1 MRRSMRRWSATCAMA
16 AVAALAGQAAA
27 DGMIAP
33 GELVYQGAFRLPAGA
48 ERPQTFDY
56 AGNAMTVNPAG
67 DPSGSGDGYPGS
79 LFLTG
84 HERMPYGEL
93 PDGDQVA
100 EVGIPAPV
108 RTGAV
113 SALPRA
119 HFIQT
124 FHEVTGGMFAGMDE
138 IPRVGMLYLD
148 RPETG
153 PLLHLAWGQHF
164 EPEPPMP
171 THAWVSPALDRPDH
185 AGPWFIDDASFY
197 SINDYMLDIPQA
209 WADAHAQGRVIGTG
223 RFRDGGWSGM
233 GPALYAYRPW
243 TDAAGTPAPAGTRL
257 GATTLL
263 LYRSSTETDAIE
275 QALTGYQ
282 HPDEWQGAA
291 WLTTADGR
299 SAVLF
304 AGTKGTGARYWYGYT
319 HPAGPDH
326 PCVDTDFVG
335 QFPVCRFADGT
346 PCPPSDLQG
355 CQGHND
361 TRGWWSSRFDAQ
373 FLLYD
378 PADLAAVADGRMA
391 TWAPQPYAVIDI
403 DEHLFLTEGVEPA
416 MLGSGV
422 QRRLRIGD
430 AAFDRRHGL
439 LYLLELFADGPAPVV
454 HVWRVQ

>member
-1 MRRSMRRWSATCAMA
+1 MCVLPAAAAMM
-16 AVAALAGQAAA
+16 AALAGQVSA
-27 DGMIAP
+27 DGRVAP
-33 GELVYQGAFRLPAGA
+33 GDLVYQGAFRLPAGG
-48 ERPQTFDY
+48 ERPLTFDY
-56 AGNAMTVNPAG
+56 AGNAMTVNTAG
-67 DPSGSGDGYPGS
+67 DPTGSGDGYPGS

-108 RTGAV
+108 QAGAV

-119 HFIQT
+119 QVLQA
-124 FHEVTGGMFAGMDE
+124 FHEITRGLFAGMDE

-164 EPEPPMP
+164 EPETPTP
-171 THAWVSPALDRPDH
+171 THAWVSPALDRPER
-185 AGPWFIDDASFY
+185 AGPWFIDGASFY
-197 SINDYMLDIPQA
+197 SINDYMLEIPQV

-223 RFRDGGWSGM
+223 RYRDGGWSGM
-233 GPALYAYRPW
+233 GPALFAYRPW
-243 TDAAGTPAPAGTRL
+243 TDGAGTPAPAGTRL

-263 LYRSSTETDAIE
+263 LYRTSTETETIE
-275 QALTGYQ
+275 QALDGYQ

-304 AGTKGTGARYWYGYT
+304 AGTKSTGARYWYGFT
-319 HPAGPDH
+319 HPQSPDL
-326 PCVDTDFVG
+326 PCVEVAFVG
-335 QFPVCRFADGT
+335 DFPVCRFADGA
-346 PCPPSDLQG
+346 PCPAEDLQG
-355 CQGHND
+355 CPVHND
-361 TRGWWSSRFDAQ
+361 MRGWWSSRFDAQ

-378 PADLAAVADGRMA
+378 PADLAAVADGTLA
-391 TWAPQPYAVIDI
+391 PWEPQPYAVIDI
-403 DEHLFLTEGVEPA
+403 DDHLFLTDGVEPD
-416 MLGSGV
+416 MLGTGD

-430 AAFDRRHGL
+430 AAFDRVHGL
-439 LYLLELFADGPAPVV
+439 LYVLELFADGPAPVV
-454 HVWRVQ
+454 HVWRLR